1 MLINTFEQQT
11 DAERGALARAQQ
23 LPIAAMGPVITVQ
36 FPSAGVARD
45 LPHGLDRVP
54 DGYLVVL
61 ESGGFVKGVNVS
73 RWSDTIAWMDATA
86 NNTWARICFY
96 TLKEGAITNVVP

>member
-1 MLINTFEQQT
+1 MLDNTFEQQT
-11 DAERGALARAQQ
+11 DAERGARARALQ
-23 LPIAAMGPVITVQ
+23 LPMAALGPVIEVQ
-36 FPSAGVARD
+36 FPTAAVARD

-61 ESGGFVKGVNVS
+61 ESGGCVKAVNVS

-96 TLKEGAITNVVP
+96 TLKEGVLRHVVP